1 MNCYSCRTAPAV
13 AGGNY
18 CEPCQQKANAFR
30 DELEKRFR
38 EVECPS
44 CDAKV
49 GEPCLSGSG
58 VERGCA
64 HRTREKLAAR
74 RGKVEKGHV

>member
-1 MNCYSCRTAPAV
+1 MICFSCKTAPAV
-13 AGGNY
+13 EGGNY
-18 CEPCQQKANAFR
+18 CEPCNRESVAFR
-30 DELEKRFR
+30 DALEKKFR

-44 CDAKV
+44 CDAKA

-74 RGKVEKGHV
+74 RGKVEKRHV